1 MMISTDEYYY
11 GLQRIFEKMLEV
23 LRGKGIMHCVCVCV
37 WIHILIM
44 IAVIIAVIINKSN
57 QKQVQVENI

>member
-1 MMISTDEYYY
+1 MNIID

-57 QKQVQVENI
+57 QASSS